1 MSATILP
8 FNPRPLAKLPQA
20 RTRAVAGVAERFG
33 AQWSTRHMPLV
44 TAALDLLQADDVD
57 FAERCRLIAA
67 EPGALVRLVDQLSR
81 LAGHMAD
88 VAEALA
94 LTVQRIRA
102 VPLTAAQV

>member
-8 FNPRPLAKLPQA
+8 FTPRATAKPPQA
-20 RTRAVAGVAERFG
+20 RTRAVATVAERFG
-33 AQWSTRHMPLV
+33 TNWSTRHMPLV
-44 TAALDLLQADDVD
+44 LAALDMLQANDVD

-67 EPGALVRLVDQLSR
+67 EPGALLRLVDQLSR
-81 LAGHMAD
+81 LAGHMTD

-102 VPLTAAQV
+102 VPFAVAQV